1 MKVNEIIDFLKEKND
16 KRDKKSIEKFTKFIC
31 ENFSEFTFK
40 DKKIHD
46 LFQVILVQS
55 DKIVF
60 DID

>member
-16 KRDKKSIEKFTKFIC
+16 KRDKKSIEKFTKFIY

-46 LFQVILVQS
+46 LF
-55 DKIVF
+55 
-60 DID
+60 

>member
-16 KRDKKSIEKFTKFIC
+16 KRDKKSIEKFTKFIY
-31 ENFSEFTFK
+31 ENFSEFIFK
-40 DKKIHD
+40 DNKIHD
-46 LFQVILVQS
+46 LFSVILVQS